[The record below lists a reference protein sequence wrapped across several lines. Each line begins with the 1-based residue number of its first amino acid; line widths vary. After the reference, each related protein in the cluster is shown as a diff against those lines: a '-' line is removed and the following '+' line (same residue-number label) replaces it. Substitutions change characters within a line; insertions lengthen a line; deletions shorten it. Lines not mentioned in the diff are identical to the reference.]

1 MIFDLI
7 NYFVL
12 FSRKLFEDN
21 QFSFFSVLV
30 PAQDG
35 KEESTNTFLSS
46 SLQQSPSNDSLTKE
60 EIPVV
65 EKSKEIINQT
75 ISTIVAD
82 EEHHEIEQ
90 NEQSTPDISEE
101 NKEESKEIM
110 CITPSSGLNPEA
122 TPFVG
127 LSTVKVERTQS
138 TSTGDESDD
147 EHDSNETPVT
157 TGKS

>member
-1 MIFDLI
+1 MIFNLI

-12 FSRKLFEDN
+12 FSRKTILKIICFL
-21 QFSFFSVLV
+21 FFSVLV
-30 PAQDG
+30 QAKDG

-46 SLQQSPSNDSLTKE
+46 SLQQSPSNDSPTKE
-60 EIPVV
+60 EISVI

-101 NKEESKEIM
+101 QKEIM
-110 CITPSSGLNPEA
+110 CITPLSGLNPEA
-122 TPFVG
+122 APFVAP
-127 LSTVKVERTQS
+127 STVKIERTES
-138 TSTGDESDD
+138 ISTGDESDD
-147 EHDSNETPVT
+147 ENDSNETPIT
-157 TGKS
+157 TGK